1 MGCSFFTGKIYV
13 LSPLSIHI
21 LITNLMGKKIK
32 LKFNIFIMIEKNIK
46 KSRQTISK
54 KKQKQFYLIEK
65 LFNFDVITSLMA
77 CCVYAL

>member
-1 MGCSFFTGKIYV
+1 
-13 LSPLSIHI
+13 
-21 LITNLMGKKIK
+21 
-32 LKFNIFIMIEKNIK
+32 MIEKNIK

-77 CCVYAL
+77 CCVYALWYDLELFH